1 MRDRF
6 SEFTTLVVS
15 AYKKMKKIK
24 KQQSC
29 VYDTLN
35 IRGPH
40 VMCLYYLGQYPEGLT
55 ITELASLCYEDKA
68 ATSRTVDYLVEK
80 KYLIN
85 EEDDVKRRWRSKIKL
100 TEEGTEVVKTINRV
114 ILKASAVVT
123 SDIPEEELECFYRV
137 FEKMLNN
144 MDQLIAE

>member
-1 MRDRF
+1 MRERF
-6 SEFTTLVVS
+6 NEFTTLVVS

-40 VMCLYYLGQYPEGLT
+40 VMCLYYLGKHPEGLT
-55 ITELASLCYEDKA
+55 ITELATLCYEDKA
-68 ATSRTVDYLVEK
+68 ATSRTVDYLIEK

-100 TEEGTEVVKTINRV
+100 TPEGNEVVKTINKV
-114 ILKASAVVT
+114 ISKASVVVT
-123 SDIPEEELECFYRV
+123 ADIPEEDLECFYRV
-137 FEKMLNN
+137 FDKMLLN
-144 MDQLIAE
+144 MDQLVFK

>member
-1 MRDRF
+1 MRERF
-6 SEFTTLVVS
+6 NEFTTLVVS

-40 VMCLYYLGQYPEGLT
+40 VMCLYYLGKHPEGLT
-55 ITELASLCYEDKA
+55 ITELATLCYEDKA
-68 ATSRTVDYLVEK
+68 ATSRTVDYLIEK

-100 TEEGTEVVKTINRV
+100 TPEGSEVVKTINKV
-114 ILKASAVVT
+114 ISKASVVVT
-123 SDIPEEELECFYRV
+123 ADIPEEDLECFYRV
-137 FEKMLNN
+137 FDKMLLN
-144 MDQLIAE
+144 MDQLVFK